1 MKSKLNG
8 FFALLLLL
16 TQFTYGQERPVSGT
30 IADDTGMPL
39 PGVSVLVK
47 GTKNGTQSDFDGKYS
62 IKASSGD
69 ILVFSFIGM
78 GSQEMKAGSTS
89 MNVKMHS
96 AAQQMEEVVVI
107 GYGTQKRREVTG
119 AVATVKGKD
128 LANLVTPSFESQLA
142 GRAAGVQ
149 VTTPSGILGAA
160 PIFRIRGVA
169 SITGGTYPL
178 VVVDGMPIITGDT
191 GGVANTNGLGDIN
204 PNDIESYE
212 ILKDGASTAIYGSRA
227 ANGVI
232 LITTKSGKKGTIKT
246 SFNNS
251 VGFSNATKMYDL
263 LETPDFIGVSN
274 EKSTSIAQ
282 AAWAVGN
289 TNNTDWQK
297 AILRNNAMQVNN
309 NLSVSGGSDKG
320 KFYLSLGS
328 TDMKGVAVA
337 NDMKRYTIR
346 TNIDANVTNWLNVG
360 TNLGVT
366 KTNYDGL
373 NTGGTS
379 GNAISGNIYGA
390 TKMLPNVPIYDP
402 ANSTGYNI
410 EFPGAAG
417 QALGRGQ
424 NSVPITNGLP
434 NIVYVLDKNK
444 YSSKITRI
452 LASAFANAKITSD
465 LNFKVQGSIDN
476 SITKGLQYLNPIN
489 GDGYSSKGYLYND
502 DTEYLRWNWQNIL
515 TYNKTFAEKHTIGV
529 TAVSEYQKQKYEN
542 FWGSGATLLD
552 EFYNKGLI
560 NDSYATKNSGGSQS
574 ENGIISYVGRF
585 NYDFAK
591 KYFIQAT
598 IRRDGISKLS
608 QETRWNNFP
617 GVSGGWTISK
627 ENFMESISSV
637 VSDLKVRASYSE
649 VGNTE
654 IGRNGNENYPY
665 LGLTTSSP
673 YGPLNGI
680 GYSQFGND
688 QLKWEASAKTD
699 FGVELGLFDN
709 KFKLTFDYFRNDVD
723 QLILAA
729 PTAPSLG
736 IPGNTINKN
745 VGSLYNKGLEFS
757 ASYKMINR
765 NFTWDISANL
775 TLIDNAITKLYGG
788 QDILYDY
795 NIIREGESLRALYG
809 YRYYGVNATNG
820 NPIYYKADNS
830 LVEGN
835 ADTTKYTVYD
845 PANPGVKGAA
855 STLDSAK
862 DKSVLGNSL
871 PTYYG
876 GVNNNFTYKGI
887 DFGFMFRFSGGN
899 KVFNATRRDLL
910 TQDFSN
916 NGTEIL
922 GRWQSAANPG
932 DGWTPRIV
940 GNSNTFTNLS
950 GHASTR
956 FIEDGD
962 FISLDNIT
970 LGYTLP
976 KLFTQQIKVDS
987 FRIYAIGQGMAMFTK
1002 YKGINPEMQNT
1013 EVANYSGVDLNGTP
1027 RVKTISVGVN
1037 VNF

>member
-1 MKSKLNG
+1 MN
-8 FFALLLLL
+8 
-16 TQFTYGQERPVSGT
+16 
-30 IADDTGMPL
+30 
-39 PGVSVLVK
+39 
-47 GTKNGTQSDFDGKYS
+47 
-62 IKASSGD
+62 
-69 ILVFSFIGM
+69 
-78 GSQEMKAGSTS
+78 SQEMKAGSTS
-89 MNVKMHS
+89 MNIKMHS
-96 AAQQMEEVVVI
+96 AAQQMEEVVVV

-178 VVVDGMPIITGDT
+178 VVVDGMPIVTGDT
-191 GGVANTNGLGDIN
+191 GGVATTNGLGDIN

-232 LITTKSGKKGTIKT
+232 LITTKSGKKGSIKT

-263 LETPDFIGVSN
+263 LETPDFIAISN
-274 EKSTSIAQ
+274 EKGATQ
-282 AAWAVGN
+282 APFTPWAVG
-289 TNNTDWQK
+289 TTYNTDWQK
-297 AILRNNAMQVNN
+297 ATLRNNAMQVNN
-309 NLSVSGGSDKG
+309 TLSVSGGSEKG

-328 TDMKGVAVA
+328 TDMKGIALA
-337 NDMKRYTIR
+337 NDMKRYTVR

-366 KTNYDGL
+366 KTEYNGL
-373 NTGGTS
+373 NTGGTT
-379 GNAISGNIYGA
+379 GNALSGNIYAA
-390 TKMLPNVPIYDP
+390 TKMLPNTPIYDA
-402 ANSTGYNI
+402 ANPTGYNI
-410 EFPGAAG
+410 D
-417 QALGRGQ
+417 
-424 NSVPITNGLP
+424 ITNNRVGQWDNIIPIANNLG
-434 NIVYVLDKNK
+434 NIVYILDKNK

-452 LASAFANAKITSD
+452 LATTFANAKITSD
-465 LNFKVQGSIDN
+465 LSLRVQGSIDN
-476 SITKGLQYLNPIN
+476 SINKGFQYLNPIN
-489 GDGYSSKGYLYND
+489 GDGFSSKGYLYND
-502 DTEYLRWNWQNIL
+502 SSEFVRWNWQNIL
-515 TYNKTFAEKHTIGV
+515 TYNKTFAEKHSIGV

-542 FWGSGATLLD
+542 FWGEGKTLLD

-560 NDSYATKNSGGSQS
+560 TNSYSVKDSGGSQT
-574 ENGIISYVGRF
+574 ENGIMSYVGRF

-608 QETRWNNFP
+608 QDTRWTNFP
-617 GVSGGWTISK
+617 GVSAGWTISK

-665 LGLTTSSP
+665 LGLTASSP

-680 GYSQFGND
+680 GYSQFGNEKL
-688 QLKWEASAKTD
+688 QWEASEKTD

-709 KFKLTFDYFRNDVD
+709 KFKLTFDYFLNNVD

-729 PTAPSLG
+729 PLPNSLG
-736 IPGNTINKN
+736 IPNNTINKN
-745 VGSLYNKGLEFS
+745 IGSLYNKGLEFS
-757 ASYKMINR
+757 ASYKMTKG

-775 TLIDNAITKLYGG
+775 TLIENEITKLYAG

-795 NIIREGESLRALYG
+795 NIMREGESLKALYG

-835 ADTTKYTVYD
+835 ANTGRYTVYD
-845 PANPGVKGAA
+845 SANPGVTGAF

-876 GVNNNFTYKGI
+876 GVNNNFTYKGV

-916 NGTEIL
+916 NGAEVL

-940 GNSNTFTNLS
+940 GGSNTFTNLS

-956 FIEDGD
+956 FVEDGD

-987 FRIYAIGQGMAMFTK
+987 FRIYAIGQGMAMFTN

-1013 EVANYSGVDLNGTP
+1013 EVANFAGVDLNGTP